1 MKDRTKKGLLDLLLL
16 LAGTLLLAFAVKCIY
31 EPLDMVTGG
40 FSGLAILIKAVTEHM
55 VPGGIPLGVSSLLL
69 NIPVFLWAFW
79 KKGKTFAGKSF
90 AAMILLSLWLSIL
103 PAWTL
108 AGDDMV
114 IGCAFG
120 GGIMGFGIGLV
131 LRTRSTTGGTDMLAA
146 LLHMKFQ
153 QYSIVRIMQVID
165 AVIVLAGL
173 SLFGLKSGLY
183 AIIAIVITTKVSD
196 LTVEGF
202 KMSKA
207 VYILSEKSEEI
218 AQATMME
225 LDRGMTGLHA
235 KGMYTRQEKC
245 MLLCVVSR
253 KEIVWLKEIVMKT
266 DPKAFLIICDAREVW
281 GEGFQSYSEKM

>member
-1 MKDRTKKGLLDLLLL
+1 M
-16 LAGTLLLAFAVKCIY
+16 
-31 EPLDMVTGG
+31 
-40 FSGLAILIKAVTEHM
+40 
-55 VPGGIPLGVSSLLL
+55 LL

-90 AAMILLSLWLSIL
+90 AAMILLSLWLSVL
-103 PAWTL
+103 PAWNL

-173 SLFGLKSGLY
+173 SLFVIEERTLCDHSHRDYDKSVGFNSRRIQNVQSSVYFVREERGDCTGCYDGTEPWYDRSACKRHVYPAGKMYAPVCGIKKRDCLAEGNRHENRPKSNSLLSVMRGRSGEKDSSLIPRKCEQNLKVGEMHKKNCISSL
-183 AIIAIVITTKVSD
+183 
-196 LTVEGF
+196 LFWGF
-202 KMSKA
+202 CLK
-207 VYILSEKSEEI
+207 I
-218 AQATMME
+218 E
-225 LDRGMTGLHA
+225 LHN
-235 KGMYTRQEKC
+235 KN
-245 MLLCVVSR
+245 
-253 KEIVWLKEIVMKT
+253 I
-266 DPKAFLIICDAREVW
+266 
-281 GEGFQSYSEKM
+281 

>member
-103 PAWTL
+103 PAWNL

-235 KGMYTRQEKC
+235 KGMYTRQE
-245 MLLCVVSR
+245 
-253 KEIVWLKEIVMKT
+253 
-266 DPKAFLIICDAREVW
+266 
-281 GEGFQSYSEKM
+281 

>member
-103 PAWTL
+103 PAWNL

-183 AIIAIVITTKVSD
+183 AIIAIVITTKSVGSNSRRIQNVQSSVYFVREERGD
-196 LTVEGF
+196 CTGYYDGTGPWYDRSACKRHVYPAGKMYAPVCGIKKRDCLAEGNRH
-202 KMSKA
+202 
-207 VYILSEKSEEI
+207 ENRPKSI
-218 AQATMME
+218 PYY
-225 LDRGMTGLHA
+225 L
-235 KGMYTRQEKC
+235 
-245 MLLCVVSR
+245 
-253 KEIVWLKEIVMKT
+253 
-266 DPKAFLIICDAREVW
+266 
-281 GEGFQSYSEKM
+281 